1 MPNDEKSLSFLKS
14 LFAGDIVQELVF
26 PYPRLKPEEQESLQ
40 IIVDSFNEFARD
52 NIKPEEIDRQGFIP
66 KEVWDGLK
74 QLGFFGLSIP
84 EPYGGA
90 GLSQTTYSRVF
101 EQICNYDASLA
112 VSLGSHL
119 SIGSK
124 GIIMYGTDQQKEKYL
139 PPMASGEWM
148 GAFALTEAGA
158 GSDAAGIQSKAVLDA
173 SKKFFTLNG
182 GKIWITNGGIG
193 HVFTVFAKTEMM
205 EGGEKKEKI
214 TAFIIE
220 RSMPGFT
227 SGKPEEKLGIH
238 GSNTTSLN
246 FDNVKVPVEN
256 MLGPMGKGFKVAM
269 EILNVG
275 RLGLASGCLGGCKA
289 LTKLAIE
296 HAKNRKQFGKLI
308 AQFEMIQEKISRMVT
323 ETYAAESMVYLT
335 TALADRGDIDFSLES
350 AISKIF
356 VSDAVWRIANEAMQ
370 IAGGIGY
377 SRDYPYERIL
387 RDARINLIFEGT
399 NEILRAFVA
408 LAGMQGPGEYLKKI
422 GKALRDPIKGFGLL
436 TGYAVQKVKDKVA
449 HDHLDN
455 IHPKLNGEAGKFN
468 EYAKE
473 LHQATERV
481 LMKYGKD
488 IILRQFIQRRLAD
501 MVIDLYAMVAIIS
514 RVDTA
519 LKSNEKDAGQDLL
532 VAKTFIEEAWRRV
545 RRNLRQIDEN
555 IDRERKQICEMVYER
570 GGYPFKVNV

>member
-1 MPNDEKSLSFLKS
+1 MSNDEKSLSFLKS
-14 LFAGDIVQELVF
+14 LFAGDVAQELVF
-26 PYPRLKPEEQESLQ
+26 PYPKMKPEEQESLQ
-40 IIVDSFNEFARD
+40 VIVDSFNEFARD
-52 NIKPEEIDRQGFIP
+52 KIKPEEIDRQGFIP

-84 EPYGGA
+84 EQYGGA
-90 GLSQTTYSRVF
+90 GLSQTAYSRVF

-112 VSLGSHL
+112 VSLGAHL

-124 GIIMYGTDQQKEKYL
+124 GIIMYGTNQQKEKYL
-139 PPMASGEWM
+139 PRMASGELM

-182 GKIWITNGGIG
+182 GKIWITNGGIAD
-193 HVFTVFAKTEMM
+193 VLTVFAKTEML

-214 TAFIIE
+214 TSFIVE
-220 RSMPGFT
+220 RGMPGFS

-246 FDNVKVPVEN
+246 FDNVKLPVEN
-256 MLGPMGKGFKVAM
+256 MLGPMGRGFKVAM

-289 LTKLAIE
+289 LTKLTIE
-296 HAKNRKQFGKLI
+296 HAQNRKQFGKPI

-335 TALADRGDIDFSLES
+335 TALADREDVDFSLES
-350 AISKIF
+350 AVSKIF
-356 VSDAVWRIANEAMQ
+356 VSEAVWNLANEAMQ

-387 RDARINLIFEGT
+387 RDSRINLIFEGT

-449 HDHLDN
+449 HDHLNN
-455 IHPKLNGEAGKFN
+455 IHPKLSDEVAKFN
-468 EYAKE
+468 EYAKT
-473 LHQATERV
+473 LDQVTERA
-481 LMKYGKD
+481 LMKHGKD
-488 IILRQFIQRRLAD
+488 IILKQFVQRRLAD
-501 MVIDLYAMVAIIS
+501 MVTDLYAMVAVIS
-514 RVDTA
+514 RVDTL
-519 LKSNEKDAGQDLL
+519 LKENANDLEQDLL
-532 VAKTFIEEAWRRV
+532 VAKTVVEEAWRRV
-545 RRNLRQIDEN
+545 RRNLRQIDDN
-555 IDRERKQICEMVYER
+555 IDRERKRICEMVYER